1 MKSLPLYFC
10 LSLTMIPALARADM
24 QTAVSSWGLDRVDQR
39 TGIDGTYT
47 YDYTG
52 GNTIIYV
59 VDQGVAEVPDLAG
72 RISEHR
78 AMRFTGPDNLY
89 TLTSSINNHGTSVAS
104 AAAGATYGVA
114 KGASIVDVRAWSLG
128 TNASGQ
134 PVIGDR
140 CYQYNSSTGQDDI
153 VSCVVAAFNDIAARH
168 PSGAKGVVNYSG
180 TLGTG
185 STDRNVLRAAIGNLN
200 GRGILV
206 VVAATE
212 WGSSACT
219 TAPAEF
225 GASTSGLSVVTVS
238 AVEADDRLAVDE
250 SVNPDRYAGSGPCV
264 DIFAASSTLAAGYG
278 GGASVFQHTSSA
290 APFVSGAAAL
300 MFSQNPWMMP
310 NDVEDLL
317 KENATAGVLGNIPGD
332 TVNSLLY
339 TRLPV
344 INLSATSAYPAE
356 TLTASVMPMAGASYL
371 WTIQNGTILGS
382 STGSSISFR
391 TGCPNQTTL
400 KVRTTTGDGR
410 SFSGFG
416 AVQITPPTARVSG
429 AARINAGQSATI
441 NLQLTGVGPW
451 AVTWSDGVQLTYATV
466 SATRTVS
473 PTSTTT
479 YRVLGVRDANG
490 CAGTATGSATITVCP
505 VNNTI
510 TAPAAGHASGAVSV
524 SVPETTGATY
534 QWSVTNGMIWSEGS
548 TRNPTIIL
556 GCAGSTTATVT
567 ITTSCGIQSTSSKSI
582 AINRPSVVVWNDSW
596 IAPGETAIVAAS
608 FSGTP
613 PFSVTFS
620 DGVRITS
627 INSYTYY
634 YYVTPSTTTTYT
646 ATAITS
652 KYGCL
657 GTTSGSATVNVTP

>member
-1 MKSLPLYFC
+1 MKQ
-10 LSLTMIPALARADM
+10 LTLCFYLFLTLVPAIARADM
-24 QTAVSSWGLDRVDQR
+24 QTAVNSWGLDRVDQR
-39 TGIDGTYT
+39 TGTDGTYT

-72 RISEHR
+72 RINEHR

-89 TLTSSINNHGTSVAS
+89 TLTSSMNDHGTKVAS
-104 AAAGATYGVA
+104 IAAGAAYGVA
-114 KGASIVDVRAWSLG
+114 KGASIVDVRAWSYG

-134 PVIGDR
+134 AVIGDR
-140 CYQYNSSTGQDDI
+140 CYQYNPSTGQDD
-153 VSCVVAAFNDIAARH
+153 VGSCVVAAINDIAARH
-168 PSGAKGVVNYSG
+168 PSGARGVVNFSG
-180 TLGTG
+180 TLGSG
-185 STDRNVLRAAIGNLN
+185 STDRNALRDAIGNAN

-212 WGSSACT
+212 WGGSACT

-225 GASTSGLSVVTVS
+225 GASTSGLSVITVS
-238 AVEADDRLAVDE
+238 AVESDDRLAVDE
-250 SVNPDRYAGSGPCV
+250 SFNPDAYAGSGPCV
-264 DIFAASSTLAAGYG
+264 DIFAPSSTLAAGYG
-278 GGASVFQHTSSA
+278 GVSIFQHTSSA
-290 APFVSGAAAL
+290 VPFVSGAAAL
-300 MFSQNPWMMP
+300 VFSQNSWMMP

-332 TVNSLLY
+332 TVNALLY

-344 INLSATSAYPAE
+344 ISLSATSANPAQ
-356 TLTASVMPMAGASYL
+356 TLAASVTPIVGASYL

-400 KVRTTTGDGR
+400 KVRIATSDGR

-416 AVQITPPTARVSG
+416 AVQITPANARVSG
-429 AARINAGQSATI
+429 GARINAGQSATI
-441 NLQLTGVGPW
+441 NLTLTGVGPW
-451 AVTWSDGVQLTYATV
+451 TVTWSDGIQLTYTTV
-466 SATRTVS
+466 SATRAVS

-479 YRVLGVRDANG
+479 YRVLSVRDANG
-490 CAGTATGSATITVCP
+490 CAGTTTGYATITVCP
-505 VNNTI
+505 VNMTI
-510 TAPAAGHASGAVSV
+510 TAPASGHASGAVTV

-534 QWSVTNGMIWSEGS
+534 QWSATNGMVWSGGS

-556 GCAGSTTATVT
+556 GCAGSTTVTVT
-567 ITTSCGIQSTSSKSI
+567 ITTSCSIQSTSSKSI
-582 AINRPSVVVWNDSW
+582 AINLPSAVVWNNSW
-596 IAPGETAIVAAS
+596 TAPGETAIVAAS

-646 ATAITS
+646 ATAMTS
-652 KYGCL
+652 KYGCA
-657 GTTSGSATVNVTP
+657 GTTSGSATVHVTP